1 MSTERFP
8 AVEIWRETG
17 TMVLYI
23 SVVEL
28 AELAALRAADV
39 HASESQLL
47 ELVWG
52 TAAGLALAHWFAF
65 VLVTDAVRRGGIR
78 RDDVYLGAAQFT
90 AAAAVSLLCS
100 VAIVWSGGSARA
112 AAIVP
117 AIIIA
122 VSGYWVSRA
131 SGRSQASALVVA
143 GIVLAV
149 GLLVAV
155 VKSNLVSH

>member
-1 MSTERFP
+1 MGTERFP
-8 AVEIWRETG
+8 ALEIWRETG

-28 AELAALRAADV
+28 AELAALRAANV
-39 HASESQLL
+39 GVSEDQLI

-65 VLVTDAVRRGGIR
+65 VLVTDAVRRGRIR
-78 RDDVYLGAAQFT
+78 RDDLYLGAAQFI

-100 VAIVWSGGSARA
+100 IAIVWSDGSARA
-112 AAIVP
+112 AAVVP

-122 VSGYWVSRA
+122 VSGYWISRA
-131 SGRSQASALVVA
+131 SGRSQAGAFLVA
-143 GIVLAV
+143 AIVLAV
-149 GLLVAV
+149 GLTVAI
-155 VKSNLVSH
+155 VKSNLVGH